1 MTYKLYLSGSKN
13 KVLKVFLKLERG
25 KSQSHH
31 ADKFAGTANKK
42 NCFTG
47 KPPMCT
53 AWLCQCV
60 LYAALATFAKS
71 ALALVLRL
79 PRVVAA
85 LATLP
90 LSPIS
95 NPKLEIAVVMLIIPF
110 FVNVSRKT
118 SEHHN
123 GFKGRSVFRD
133 MHIFVF
139 FTYTI
144 YVVTIYLYNTIP
156 IQSRGSIWKP

>member
-1 MTYKLYLSGSKN
+1 MTYKLYPSGSKN

-31 ADKFAGTANKK
+31 ADKVVGTANKK

-118 SEHHN
+118 SEHHMVSKADP
-123 GFKGRSVFRD
+123 F
-133 MHIFVF
+133 FVICTF
-139 FTYTI
+139 LSFLPTLSMSSRYTY
-144 YVVTIYLYNTIP
+144 V
-156 IQSRGSIWKP
+156 QSRDSIWKP